1 MMGLV
6 DYGSSGGESGSE
18 SEDEGGP
25 TITLNG
31 VTTGPSKP
39 SGSNIKTLQKVDTKF
54 KTGSKNGSAG
64 ATEENRLSLPA
75 PRIEEK
81 FLNTPEKSQ
90 EPDFHISD
98 DEEDLLDRP
107 SFLDRSLD
115 EVAPPESDIFSLI
128 SKKLPA
134 AKKKLDNLN
143 SLIDKNEDTSDIIK
157 KVDYGGKLEEPPAK
171 KKKSDGP
178 VKISIPSLKQLK
190 DADPDTDELPRPR
203 VTASAKGSGLMALL
217 PDPKNKMTRNR
228 PINVAKPETDDE
240 EPKSARQQ
248 ELLAREPVKNNLKPS
263 GVRKSGLVPHILSKD
278 FNPATF
284 KPAVVSAAPMTAK
297 ASEEAVAEAKQKED
311 ATTGKNFLI
320 ASDSDS
326 DSGDEDSGINSGS
339 YFPESSIKSLP
350 GSSGFSAPKS
360 SAPVYGLV
368 RPPVAQV
375 TSQPILPQDTN
386 FISFDDNPEELGPAV
401 SVYPP
406 PAPSQIPSQ
415 HSSLIDNEEALSRLA
430 GKAAKRREF
439 EDMQIIDVH
448 EDQMRGDPNV
458 WLQKAMTEEQAPPP
472 DRKAGPKG
480 LAKSKH
486 QITYLAHMAKEKDWE
501 LRQEWSQ
508 ARANKRAS
516 MNKYG
521 FC

>member
-1 MMGLV
+1 MGLV
-6 DYGSSGGESGSE
+6 DYGSSGGESSSE

-39 SGSNIKTLQKVDTKF
+39 SSSNVKNLQKVDTKF
-54 KTGSKNGSAG
+54 KTGSKNGISDT
-64 ATEENRLSLPA
+64 TEEDRLSLPA

-81 FLNTPEKSQ
+81 FLNAPEKFQ

-98 DEEDLLDRP
+98 DEDDLHDRP
-107 SFLDRSLD
+107 SFLDQSTD
-115 EVAPPESDIFSLI
+115 EVAPESDIFSLI

-134 AKKKLDNLN
+134 AKKKLDNLT

-157 KVDYGGKLEEPPAK
+157 KVDYGGKIEEPPAK

-190 DADPDTDELPRPR
+190 DEDPDSDNLPRPR
-203 VTASAKGSGLMALL
+203 VTKSAKGSGLMALL

-228 PINVAKPETDDE
+228 PINVAKPETDDDDV
-240 EPKSARQQ
+240 PKSARQQ
-248 ELLAREPVKNNLKPS
+248 ELLAQEPVKNNLKPS

-297 ASEEAVAEAKQKED
+297 ASEEAVTKQKEKS
-311 ATTGKNFLI
+311 TSKNFLV

-326 DSGDEDSGINSGS
+326 DSGEEDIGINSGS
-339 YFPESSIKSLP
+339 YFPEDSTVKS
-350 GSSGFSAPKS
+350 GSSGLSKS

-368 RPPVAQV
+368 RPKVPQV
-375 TSQPILPQDTN
+375 SQPIMPQDTN
-386 FISFDDNPEELGPAV
+386 FISFDENPEDLGPAV

-406 PAPSQIPSQ
+406 PEPSASQ
-415 HSSLIDNEEALSRLA
+415 AQPNSLIDNEEALSRLA

-439 EDMQIIDVH
+439 EDMQIIDIN

-458 WLQKAMTEEQAPPP
+458 WLQKAMTEEQAPAP
-472 DRKAGPKG
+472 DRKGAIKG
-480 LAKSKH
+480 IAKSKH